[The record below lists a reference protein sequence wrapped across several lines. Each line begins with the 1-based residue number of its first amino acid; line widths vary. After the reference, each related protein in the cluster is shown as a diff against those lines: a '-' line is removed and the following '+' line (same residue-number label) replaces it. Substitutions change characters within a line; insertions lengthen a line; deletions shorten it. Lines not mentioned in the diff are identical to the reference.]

1 MTIPVPTATQQIE
14 EALKTA
20 FKPGAPEAAT
30 QQLGDKFKAMM
41 EKPRMAPPAE
51 DGGGNGTLATVA
63 LQQDARLQKMVTD
76 TQAISDALPYMS
88 IQEVTTVSIR
98 YQTEIATMMADLEV
112 KMGVVDSSKGAVET
126 LMKNQ

>member
-1 MTIPVPTATQQIE
+1 MTVPIPTTTQQIE

-41 EKPRMAPPAE
+41 EKPSMAPPSE
-51 DGGGNGTLATVA
+51 DGHPGTLATMVI
-63 LQQDARLQKMVTD
+63 QQDARLQKMVTD
-76 TQAISDALPYMS
+76 TQAISNALPYMS
-88 IQEVTTVSIR
+88 IQEVTNVSIQ
-98 YQTEIATMMADLEV
+98 YQTEVTMMMADLEV
-112 KMGVVDSSKGAVET
+112 KMGVVESSKSSVET

>member
-1 MTIPVPTATQQIE
+1 MTVPIPTTTQQIE

-51 DGGGNGTLATVA
+51 EGGTGTLATMA
-63 LQQDARLQKMVTD
+63 IQQDARLQKMVTD
-76 TQAISDALPYMS
+76 TQAISDAMPYMS
-88 IQEVTTVSIR
+88 LQEVTTVSIR
-98 YQTEIATMMADLEV
+98 YQTEVATMMADLEV